1 MHTNVTIPRLLV
13 LPLVLACFVSH
24 VMAGNKGTVIAMG
37 GGNGTPEI

>member
-24 VMAGNKGTVIAMG
+24 VDIRTYLAYA
-37 GGNGTPEI
+37 